1 MHTAPGIGGGGTVS
15 TGELGLSQGLGRPIP
30 ARCPS
35 RLLKVPIDG
44 EQGSKCVEKTPWGT
58 PGGGG
63 LGPSWWRLQTG
74 APPRGHASLWGWC
87 RRPRV
92 MAEAGR
98 PGAGVPHSPWW
109 LRTVRQPMQ
118 QFRRLAKAKRPP
130 TLPVSTVLQRV
141 WSPPAG
147 EGWQWVG
154 CQTGPPVP
162 PPAPGGPPIR
172 SNTASARPSP
182 RMGSKIRRSGLASCC
197 SR

>member
-1 MHTAPGIGGGGTVS
+1 MHTAPGIGGGGGGQHRGAGAEPGPGPTHPRP
-15 TGELGLSQGLGRPIP
+15 LPIP
-30 ARCPS
+30 ASESPHR
-35 RLLKVPIDG
+35 

-58 PGGGG
+58 PRGGGP
-63 LGPSWWRLQTG
+63 GPSRRRLQTG

-87 RRPRV
+87 QRPRV

-118 QFRRLAKAKRPP
+118 QFRRLAKARRPP

-141 WSPPAG
+141 WSPPAS
-147 EGWQWVG
+147 EGRRWAR

-162 PPAPGGPPIR
+162 PPAPGGPPVR
-172 SNTASARPSP
+172 SSTASARPSP
-182 RMGSKIRRSGLASCC
+182 RMGSKMRRSGLASCC

>member
-1 MHTAPGIGGGGTVS
+1 M
-15 TGELGLSQGLGRPIP
+15 
-30 ARCPS
+30 
-35 RLLKVPIDG
+35 
-44 EQGSKCVEKTPWGT
+44 EKTPWGT

-63 LGPSWWRLQTG
+63 LGPSWRRLQTG

-98 PGAGVPHSPWW
+98 PGAGVPYSPWW

-118 QFRRLAKAKRPP
+118 QFRRLAKARRPP

-147 EGWQWVG
+147 EGRRWVE

-162 PPAPGGPPIR
+162 PPAPGVPPYAATRPPRGPRPEW
-172 SNTASARPSP
+172 ARRCAGAAWRAAAP
-182 RMGSKIRRSGLASCC
+182 GSTVCRWAGCAPVRTGGPVGRAGPCHTGEWSGGTWEGL
-197 SR
+197 RGRGP